1 MDASLTRR
9 LVKRLFTP
17 CGQARPPYTAGLRI
31 RFCFA
36 GFLLLTASPAGAVP
50 MTNDPKGFEGIPW
63 GAAFSETANFVV
75 AEEAGR
81 IKGYELKG
89 GPPPLGPAPVD
100 SMRFMTV
107 DGKFARVIVKY
118 HGSDTHR
125 KVVGYLQAKF
135 GPLDASPGQIA
146 GGAFQEYAW
155 QGEESQISLT
165 YNKRRDLGVIF
176 FESRALAPS
185 FAEGMMPIP
194 DLGGATF

>member
-1 MDASLTRR
+1 
-9 LVKRLFTP
+9 
-17 CGQARPPYTAGLRI
+17 
-31 RFCFA
+31 
-36 GFLLLTASPAGAVP
+36 
-50 MTNDPKGFEGIPW
+50 MTNDPNGFEGIPW
-63 GAAFSETANFVV
+63 GAVFSETANFVV

-89 GPPPLGPAPVD
+89 GPPPLGPIVID

-118 HGSDTHR
+118 HGSDTHQR
-125 KVVGYLQAKF
+125 VVEYLQARF
-135 GPLDASPGQIA
+135 GPLDATPGQIA

-155 QGEESQISLT
+155 QGDESQISLT

-176 FESRALAPS
+176 FESRALASS

-194 DLGGATF
+194 DLGGATY